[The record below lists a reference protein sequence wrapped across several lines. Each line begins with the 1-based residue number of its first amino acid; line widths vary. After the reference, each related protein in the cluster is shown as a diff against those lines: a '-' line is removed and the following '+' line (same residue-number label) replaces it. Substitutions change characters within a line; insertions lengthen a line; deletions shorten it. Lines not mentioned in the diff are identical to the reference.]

1 MSGRAKC
8 TWQYLVADGSM
19 GPTIKLKAASYV
31 KFLFFWTEWLN
42 TDGLTTDGRL
52 PQTSGANYHIGSYPA
67 NDGVFLNPV
76 KTITDSANK
85 WKQSQIEFSHDETD
99 PSSRVPG
106 SIGDAIYFT
115 RAEGP
120 FKST

>member
-1 MSGRAKC
+1 MSSLYHATWSTEDTSGAKWCSAFKNALAVDGTAVEAKATNGMSGRAKC

-52 PQTSGANYHIGSYPA
+52 P
-67 NDGVFLNPV
+67 
-76 KTITDSANK
+76 
-85 WKQSQIEFSHDETD
+85 
-99 PSSRVPG
+99 
-106 SIGDAIYFT
+106 
-115 RAEGP
+115 
-120 FKST
+120 